1 MKRLLALCL
10 SACMLLLCLT
20 SCDNHEQTSTSDT
33 TTAKT
38 EDTQHKVYLDDG
50 GILKACVGQ
59 SDANGVYVVP
69 DHISMIGEGAF
80 AGDTKIKEIVIGGH
94 VKVIGSGAFQ
104 GCSSLTTVTL
114 SEGTETIGSYAFM
127 GCTSLKNINL
137 PSTVKVLD
145 EYTFRSCTD
154 LEEIDLSHIEVI
166 GDSAFL
172 YCSSLERV
180 TVSDALETIENWAF
194 SQCAA
199 LEEITWDQVTKLKEI
214 GDYVFAGCVML
225 RNLTIPEGV
234 ERIGI
239 LAFYECSRLT
249 SVTIPATVKSID
261 YAAFNYTPWYQENAE
276 DYLIVGDGV
285 LIKCAVHPSRIDLTD
300 KNIKAIGGTTFW
312 NAAFSG
318 ESAEYGYPYAD
329 SLENLVL
336 PEGVRE
342 IGTSAFAGCYKLQE
356 ITLPAS
362 VTKISDNA
370 FNIFVEGI
378 DTPAKIDFSACKDL
392 SYVGSYAFF
401 GCGGIDDMTL
411 PETVT
416 HVGEYAFAVTKAYD
430 NFMEQASK
438 AETEAD
444 RYFIT
449 GNGIL
454 TAAYVAN
461 GQTEIHIPENV
472 KYIAGSA
479 FCGWDSAY
487 VPQDT
492 SGLSHSGVTKYNITY
507 KIEKVYFP
515 EGLEKIGNMAFFRMT
530 KAESLSF
537 PASLREIGM
546 DAFGF
551 CTALSSI
558 SGGAN
563 IEKIGD
569 SAFRYCESI
578 PHFNF
583 SPNTKIIGS
592 NVFEGCSSLQTVRFP
607 KGLERFGNAVFS
619 DTCTSLVQISVDPA
633 ARPRIYS
640 ILGTVMQSVDV
651 IYYED

>member
-1 MKRLLALCL
+1 MKKLLALCL
-10 SACMLLLCLT
+10 SLCMLLLCLT
-20 SCDNHEQTSTSDT
+20 ACDNNEQTSTSDT

-38 EDTQHKVYLDDG
+38 EDTQGKNYLDDN
-50 GILKACVGQ
+50 GILKSCVGQ
-59 SDANGVYVVP
+59 SDKNGVYVIP
-69 DHISMIGEGAF
+69 EHISMIGEGAF
-80 AGDTKIKEIVIGGH
+80 AGDTKIKEVVIGEH

-104 GCSSLTTVTL
+104 GCSALETVTL
-114 SEGTETIGSYAFM
+114 SEGVETIGSYAFM
-127 GCTSLKNINL
+127 GCTSLKNITL
-137 PSTVKVLD
+137 PSTVKAIE
-145 EYTFRSCTD
+145 EYTFRSCIG
-154 LEEIDLSHIEVI
+154 LEEIDLSYVEVI

-172 YCSSLERV
+172 YCSALERV
-180 TVSDALETIENWAF
+180 TVSDSLKTIENWAF
-194 SQCAA
+194 AQCTA
-199 LEEITWDQVTKLKEI
+199 LEDITLDQVTQLKEI
-214 GDYVFAGCVML
+214 GDYVFTGCSML
-225 RNLTIPEGV
+225 RRFTIPAGV

-249 SVTIPATVKSID
+249 SVTIPETVKSVD
-261 YAAFNYTPWYQENAE
+261 YAAFNYTPWYQESAE

-285 LIKCAVHPSRIDLTD
+285 LIKCAVHPSRIDLTG
-300 KNIKAIGGTTFW
+300 KNIKAIGGTAFW

-318 ESAEYGYPYAD
+318 ESSEYGYLYAE
-329 SLENLVL
+329 SLETIVI
-336 PEGVRE
+336 PDGVRE
-342 IGTSAFAGCYKLQE
+342 IGTSAFAGCYLLKE
-356 ITLPAS
+356 VILPES
-362 VTKISDNA
+362 VTKIADNA

-378 DTPAKIDFSACKDL
+378 DTPANINFSACDAL
-392 SYVGSYAFF
+392 SYIGSYAFF
-401 GCGGIDDMTL
+401 GCSGITTIDL

-430 NFMEQASK
+430 DFMEQASK
-438 AETEAD
+438 TENEAD
-444 RYFIT
+444 RYLIT

-454 TAAYVAN
+454 ITAYVAN

-492 SGLSHSGVTKYNITY
+492 SGLSHSGTSKYNITY
-507 KIEKVYFP
+507 KVQKVYFP

-530 KAESLSF
+530 AVKSLAF
-537 PASLREIGM
+537 PESLREIGM

-558 SGGAN
+558 SGGSQ

-578 PHFNF
+578 PHFAF
-583 SPNTKIIGS
+583 SANTKSIGS

-607 KGLERFGNAVFS
+607 KGLERPGNSIFS
-619 DTCTSLVQISVDPA
+619 DACTSLVQISVDPS

-651 IYYED
+651 VYYED